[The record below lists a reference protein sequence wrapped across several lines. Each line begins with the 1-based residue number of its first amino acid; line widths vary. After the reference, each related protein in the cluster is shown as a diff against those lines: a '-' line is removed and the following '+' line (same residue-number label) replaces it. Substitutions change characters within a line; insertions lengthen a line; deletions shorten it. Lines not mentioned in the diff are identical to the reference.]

1 MHSLWISSHLCY
13 VIEDAK
19 ATELI
24 DEIFRRNSEGKEK
37 EDLLQELED
46 ERLDLLFVK
55 GNTNLLFTN
64 VVKDVLMFVYT
75 LPRIYQCLLIGC

>member
-1 MHSLWISSHLCY
+1 MPFAFRLPIKILTQVLHSLWISSHLCY

-55 GNTNLLFTN
+55 GNTNFFT
-64 VVKDVLMFVYT
+64 
-75 LPRIYQCLLIGC
+75 CC

>member
-1 MHSLWISSHLCY
+1 MPFALRLYVKIVSKVLHSLWISLQHLCY
-13 VIEDAK
+13 IIEDAK

-46 ERLDLLFVK
+46 ERLDLLLVK
-55 GNTNLLFTN
+55 GNTNFFT
-64 VVKDVLMFVYT
+64 
-75 LPRIYQCLLIGC
+75 CC